1 VGCINVYLPESKATP
16 TPTQTPTPTPT
27 LPAAN
32 LSPVAFIDGISPSV
46 VTQGMPVTFTGN
58 GKDQDGS
65 IIAYE
70 WRSNLDGVLS
80 SAQSFTT
87 NTLSVGVH
95 TIYFRV
101 QDNSAQWSE
110 PVTGSITVNPRVALP
125 TVLLFSANPQNIGV
139 GSTVTLSWNVNGST
153 QISIDNGIGIVSQ
166 VGSRNV
172 YPVTSTVY
180 TLTATNQA
188 GSTTATV
195 MVSVMPSQVIGDPII
210 NYFQAQY
217 LGGTSWQLRWSVSN
231 ASSITIDPEIGMV
244 ASSGTTIV
252 NAPAPKTYELTA
264 TNSWGW
270 SRYFVVI
277 GYQSFP

>member
-1 VGCINVYLPESKATP
+1 VGCINVYLPTP
-16 TPTQTPTPTPT
+16 TPTVTPTPTPT
-27 LPAAN
+27 PTPTVPAAN
-32 LSPVAFIDGISPSV
+32 LAPVAFIDGISPSV
-46 VTQGMPVTFTGN
+46 VTLGTPVTFTGN

-101 QDNSAQWSE
+101 QDNSAQWSD
-110 PVTGSITVNPRVALP
+110 PVTGSVTVNPRVSLP
-125 TVLLFSANPQNIGV
+125 TILLFSANPQNVGV
-139 GSTVTLSWNVNGST
+139 GSAVILSWNVNGST
-153 QISIDNGIGIVSQ
+153 QVSIDNGIGIVSP
-166 VGSRNV
+166 VGSRSV

-188 GSTTATV
+188 GSATATV

-231 ASSITIDPEIGMV
+231 ASSITIDPEIGSV

-264 TNSWGW
+264 FNSWGW